1 MTDSS
6 PTTSPTSATVQDPY
20 QNDPRL
26 SPLEADV
33 LREYR
38 QLRANLDALSQAI
51 TGLASAPST
60 QIAEGLR
67 LLERKTALVC
77 TALKASVYG
86 IVLQQQIDY
95 SGNGDGQSDV

>member
-1 MTDSS
+1 M
-6 PTTSPTSATVQDPY
+6 SAHLQSLAAT
-20 QNDPRL
+20 
-26 SPLEADV
+26 PL
-33 LREYR
+33 
-38 QLRANLDALSQAI
+38 
-51 TGLASAPST
+51 T

-95 SGNGDGQSDV
+95 SGGGGATDGSLGGSERETG